1 MFVLNIIYIKIVSS
15 EMIEIEKMEIERKD
29 SLKFERRNRKNS
41 IKIVNKESQ
50 KEEVLDEI
58 TVSDQGRNLHTAF
71 LLACSYSA
79 SIGGFGSLVG
89 TTPNIILKGFI
100 DDNYPEIRI
109 NFLNFLVF
117 AFPISIILI
126 LVSWVLL
133 VVIWL
138 PRKYVNDML

>member
-1 MFVLNIIYIKIVSS
+1 
-15 EMIEIEKMEIERKD
+15 MIEIEKHEIVRKD

-41 IKIVNKESQ
+41 IKIVNKESHR
-50 KEEVLDEI
+50 EEVQDEI
-58 TVSDQGRNLHTAF
+58 VISDQGKNLHIAF

-109 NFLNFLVF
+109 NFLNFIVF
-117 AFPISIILI
+117 ALPISVVLI
-126 LVSWVLL
+126 FISWLLL
-133 VVIWL
+133 VIIWL
-138 PRKYVNDML
+138 PRK

>member
-1 MFVLNIIYIKIVSS
+1 
-15 EMIEIEKMEIERKD
+15 MIEIEKMEIERKD